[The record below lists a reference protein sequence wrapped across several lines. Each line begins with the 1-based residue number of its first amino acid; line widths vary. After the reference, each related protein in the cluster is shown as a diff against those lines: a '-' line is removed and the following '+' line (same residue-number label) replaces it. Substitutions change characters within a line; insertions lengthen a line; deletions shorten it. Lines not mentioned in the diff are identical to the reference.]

1 MLKDDEVLENL
12 DSVNYKIIQK
22 KKGFKVTLDP
32 ILLVNFLNIRKN
44 VKILDIGTGTGIMP
58 LLLGEKKEEIEK
70 IVAVEI
76 NEEIANMFSR
86 SLELNE
92 INDKIEVFC
101 CDIKDFKENNFDY
114 IISNPPYMKVEEG
127 KVSVE
132 DYRASARHEIKLN
145 LKEFLYNSK
154 RLLKNG
160 GSLNVI
166 YPTKRFFEFMEEAKS
181 LNLNP
186 KRIRLVHTK
195 PEKESELFLIE
206 LIKGHKCN
214 CIFEKALIIFNENNE
229 HTEEVKKYYG
239 IK

>member
-12 DSVNYKIIQK
+12 DSVEYKIIQK

-32 ILLVNFLNIRKN
+32 IILVNFLNIKKN
-44 VKILDIGTGTGIMP
+44 IKILDIGTGTGIMP
-58 LLLGEKKEEIEK
+58 LLLGRKEEVKK
-70 IVAVEI
+70 IIAIEI

-86 SLELNE
+86 SLRLNE
-92 INDKIEVFC
+92 IYEKIEVFC
-101 CDIKDFKENNFDY
+101 TDIKDFKEKDFDY
-114 IISNPPYMKVEEG
+114 VISNPPYMKVEEG
-127 KVSVE
+127 KISSE
-132 DYRASARHEIKLN
+132 DYRASARHEISLN
-145 LKEFLYNSK
+145 LKEFLYNAK

-166 YPTKRFFEFMEEAKS
+166 YPTKRFFEFMEEAKN

-186 KRIRLVHTK
+186 KRIKMVHTK
-195 PEKESELFLIE
+195 PDKESELFLIE

-214 CIFEKALIIFNENNE
+214 CIFEKPLIIFNENNE
-229 HTEEVKKYYG
+229 YTEEVKKYYG